1 MVQNLI
7 KHKEEKII
15 FQHFFLFSKTTR
27 ELSKHVFWTSG
38 YVLGA
43 QKKVWKSK
51 TAKRCSN
58 LGSEPILGGLQ
69 PFTGDFGGHRSTKFN
84 QTQGRKN
91 YFSTKFFYLAKLL
104 ESSLKMYFGPLGTS
118 WGLRKKFGSLKQLKN
133 SQI

>member
-1 MVQNLI
+1 MLKYRFI
-7 KHKEEKII
+7 TD
-15 FQHFFLFSKTTR
+15 F
-27 ELSKHVFWTSG
+27 
-38 YVLGA
+38 
-43 QKKVWKSK
+43 
-51 TAKRCSN
+51 
-58 LGSEPILGGLQ
+58 LGGVQL
-69 PFTGDFGGHRSTKFN
+69 FTGDFGGRRSTKFN